1 MNKILIIFLKDN
13 LYQLLLLCVRVCVC
27 LCDNIWNLL
36 FYRSYSISRFVCLSI
51 RPKGERVHCPK
62 SIFSVMPSELKDTLV
77 VFFLAAIR
85 DRCMELRMK
94 ITITI
99 KKIYFVRPYVWLY
112 LSIKK
117 ILSFPS
123 YGCNLPC
130 FPIKF
135 YRIFID

>member
-1 MNKILIIFLKDN
+1 MYIYLWSNQITSNIDTTSNLMNKILIIFLKDN
-13 LYQLLLLCVRVCVC
+13 LYQLLLCVC
-27 LCDNIWNLL
+27 ANIWNLL

-62 SIFSVMPSELKDTLV
+62 SIFSVMPWELKDTLV

-99 KKIYFVRPYVWLY
+99 KKSTLCVHMFGSTFQL
-112 LSIKK
+112 KK
-117 ILSFPS
+117 
-123 YGCNLPC
+123 
-130 FPIKF
+130 
-135 YRIFID
+135 